1 MEFHSLTDA
10 EVQHGGMRAHL
21 TEESEA
27 SDNLV
32 IQLDEVIF
40 GQGVNIDMPHNI
52 CLSVGAHI
60 VPETRNGLPGSQK
73 PKKGTPQPAGVLSPL
88 AVQVIERTY
97 QSDAKPPG
105 LASSCTDRRARP
117 LLLALEVAS
126 MQTSTAV

>member
-32 IQLDEVIF
+32 IQLDKFIF
-40 GQGVNIDMPHNI
+40 GKGVNVDMPHAI
-52 CLSVGAHI
+52 CLSVGDHI
-60 VPETRNGLPGSQK
+60 VPESRNGLHGSEK
-73 PKKGTPQPAGVLSPL
+73 PKSGTSQPAGVLSPL
-88 AVQVIERTY
+88 AVRVIERTY
-97 QSDAKPPG
+97 QSEATPPG
-105 LASSCTDRRARP
+105 LASSCTDRRTRP

-126 MQTSTAV
+126 AQTSPVQ